1 MIGTL
6 DLQRA
11 EKDAFTAEEVLVLQ
25 SLGDQI
31 AVAIENA
38 RLYNRSR
45 ALAVVEERNR
55 LARELHD
62 SVTQSL
68 YGLVVFAGAAQE
80 VLEAGDGMRA
90 RRHLARIEDAAHKA
104 LREMRLLLY
113 ELRPPMLEEEGLV
126 GALQQRLNAVEG
138 RTGLHVCLSVDGEI
152 DLPAPVEEGL
162 YRIAQEALNNALRH
176 AAATSVAVRLKA
188 DGQGLELDV
197 KDDGGG
203 FDVAAAADRG
213 GLGLAS
219 MRERAEALGG
229 RLEIVSHPGAGTT
242 VKVRVERWEGL

>member
-1 MIGTL
+1 MQAGSLAAEISPVNGGLRRISRGAEATPLASASLATPLLTVERRDGSVIESGSVVQVTRTASATL
-6 DLQRA
+6 
-11 EKDAFTAEEVLVLQ
+11 
-25 SLGDQI
+25 
-31 AVAIENA
+31 
-38 RLYNRSR
+38 
-45 ALAVVEERNR
+45 VE
-55 LARELHD
+55 
-62 SVTQSL
+62 
-68 YGLVVFAGAAQE
+68 
-80 VLEAGDGMRA
+80 MRA
-90 RRHLARIEDAAHKA
+90 PGLKAAAKWIEDPGAG
-104 LREMRLLLY
+104 EMRLLVY
-113 ELRPPMLEEEGLV
+113 ELRPAMVEEVGLA
-126 GALQQRLNAVEG
+126 GALRQRLEAVEQRSG
-138 RTGLHVCLSVDGEI
+138 VRVQLTADDDHAIPLAMQNELFRVAE
-152 DLPAPVEEGL
+152 
-162 YRIAQEALNNALRH
+162 EALNNALRH